1 MVKLAPIILSCVLLA
16 EPAFHPPYNDWRDL
30 IPPLDVSVDA
40 FDVSVD
46 ETDTSGWNE
55 LNVTVSAYCLCPKC
69 CGIWSAEH
77 PSRVGTDYVQK
88 TASGTIP
95 EVGRTIAVDPKYIPL
110 GAQVELDG
118 HIYTAE
124 DTGGGVDGAWID
136 LLCETHEKALEWG
149 LRNKT
154 VRWKK

>member
-1 MVKLAPIILSCVLLA
+1 MVEIAPIILSCVLLT

-30 IPPLDVSVDA
+30 IPPLDVSVDK
-40 FDVSVD
+40 
-46 ETDTSGWNE
+46 TDTSDWEE
-55 LNVTVSAYCLCPKC
+55 LTVTVSAYCLCPKC
-69 CGIWSAEH
+69 CGKWSAEH
-77 PSRVGTDYVQK
+77 PSRIGTDYVQK
-88 TASGTIP
+88 TATGTIP

-136 LLCETHEKALEWG
+136 LLCETHEEALEWG
-149 LRNKT
+149 IQT
-154 VRWKK
+154 KKIKWTKEKEK

>member
-1 MVKLAPIILSCVLLA
+1 MIKLAPLILALTLTPHFA
-16 EPAFHPPYNDWRDL
+16 PPHNDWRDL
-30 IPPLDVSVDA
+30 IPPLDVLV
-40 FDVSVD
+40 DVSFD
-46 ETDTSGWNE
+46 ETDTSDWNE

-77 PSRVGTDYVQK
+77 SSRIGTDYVQK
-88 TASGTIP
+88 TASGTTP
-95 EVGRTIAVDPKYIPL
+95 EVGRTIAVDPKHIPL

-136 LLCETHEKALEWG
+136 LLCETHEQALEWG
-149 LRNKT
+149 LKSKT
-154 VRWKK
+154 VRWKI

>member
-1 MVKLAPIILSCVLLA
+1 MIKLAPLILALTIA
-16 EPAFHPPYNDWRDL
+16 TPMFHPPYNDWRDL
-30 IPPLDVSVDA
+30 IEPIPFEKVMGSKEEA
-40 FDVSVD
+40 YS
-46 ETDTSGWNE
+46 DTSGWNE
-55 LNVTVSAYCLCPKC
+55 LSVTVSAYCLCSKC
-69 CGIWSAEH
+69 CGKWSAEH

-88 TASGTIP
+88 TATGTIP

-136 LLCETHEKALEWG
+136 LLCETHDEALKWG

-154 VRWKK
+154 VRWKI

>member
-1 MVKLAPIILSCVLLA
+1 MIKLAPLILALA
-16 EPAFHPPYNDWRDL
+16 LTPHFAPPYNDWRDL
-30 IPPLDVSVDA
+30 IPPLDVSVD
-40 FDVSVD
+40 VSVD
-46 ETDTSGWNE
+46 KTDTSDWNE

-69 CGIWSAEH
+69 CGKWSAEH
-77 PSRVGTDYVQK
+77 SSRIGTDYVQK
-88 TASGTIP
+88 TATGTIP

-136 LLCETHEKALEWG
+136 LLCETHEQALEWG
-149 LRNKT
+149 LKSKT